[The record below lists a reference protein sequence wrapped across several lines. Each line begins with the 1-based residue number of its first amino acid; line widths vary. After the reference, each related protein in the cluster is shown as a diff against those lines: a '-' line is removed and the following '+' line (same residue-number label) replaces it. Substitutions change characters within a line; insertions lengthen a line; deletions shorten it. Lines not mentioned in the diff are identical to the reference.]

1 MGRPRA
7 TKADERLPPY
17 VYRKPKAN
25 LVEYR
30 PYLGK
35 GKFGQSVYL
44 KDAEGGFLPFTASRD
59 AIFKAYAAVTGAE
72 KPARTLSWLLG
83 EYWASP
89 RYARLMPSTRKH
101 YDHYRTAIEGKELS
115 NGRRF
120 GDVPLEKITRG
131 VIAKYRDS
139 MAHAPIQANR
149 HLQFLGGVFSFALER
164 EYVSQNPVTGVEKN
178 RQPPR
183 THYVEDK
190 DYWLAYSLAPDWLKA
205 FMELAYLCRGRRGEI
220 LALKSREHM
229 LEEGVY
235 LQRTKGSAS
244 EVTGWSDRLRAAVA
258 LAKAHNRDVL
268 SPYLLHGTDGKPVS
282 GPAFNSAWKRLM
294 EKVKAA
300 KGVPFPAHDL
310 KAKGITDHTEHASGH
325 KSARMAEV
333 YIRKPDVVPAT
344 R

>member
-7 TKADERLPPY
+7 TKADGLLPPY

-44 KDAEGGFLPFTASRD
+44 KDAEDNFLPFTASRD
-59 AIFKAYAAVTGAE
+59 AIFKAYAAVTGTE

-83 EYWASP
+83 EYVASP
-89 RYARLMPSTRKH
+89 RYARLMPATRKH
-101 YDHYRTAIEGKELS
+101 YDHYRAAIEGTDLS
-115 NGRRF
+115 NGRTF
-120 GDVPLEKITRG
+120 GQVPLEKITRG

-139 MAHAPIQANR
+139 MAKAPIQANR
-149 HLQFLGGVFSFALER
+149 HLQFLGAVFSFALER

-183 THYVEDK
+183 THYVEDR

-220 LALKSREHM
+220 LALKSREHV

-244 EVTGWSDRLRAAVA
+244 EVTAWSDRLKAAVA
-258 LAKAHNRDVL
+258 LARTHNRDVL
-268 SPYLLHGTDGKPVS
+268 SPYLLHGADGKPVS

-300 KGVPFPAHDL
+300 KGAAFPAHDL

-325 KSARMAEV
+325 KSARMADV
-333 YIRKPDVVPAT
+333 YIRKPDLVPAT